1 MKHDQNFISINPTL
15 NPRRFTK
22 IVIFFFF
29 FWSSATFAQTK
40 YQKDFSAFWTDI
52 NNHYA
57 YLDQQHINWEKVR
70 ELYEPKTENITTDE
84 EFIRFLE
91 TVLNELYNGH
101 SSLNSNLMSS
111 NRLIPSGSDL
121 YMEKVGN
128 KYVIKDIR
136 KGFGADLSGLKTGME
151 VKLYNGKPVEEQLKK
166 FLPKFT
172 DTPNQ
177 KMVQYALNM
186 LFAGTHDTKREIT
199 AMVNGKETKFYSVT
213 YGNRDELLYSK
224 ALNGNT
230 AYIKIN
236 NSLGNNNLIAA
247 FDKALD
253 SLFRY
258 KNLVIDLTETP
269 GGGNSTVARAIM
281 GRFTAELLPY
291 QVHEL
296 DEKQYQTKRHWVE
309 YVPSRKDTYTG
320 KVYVLVGRWTGS
332 MGEGMAVG
340 FDGMKRAKIIGTEM
354 AGLIGAISTFQLPE
368 TKIGVQFPT
377 ERLYHINGTP
387 REDFIPEI
395 RTQNS
400 EETLQKAKEIR

>member
-1 MKHDQNFISINPTL
+1 MNFLQHFSSLNHTL
-15 NPRRFTK
+15 HIRRLPQVGFFTLLFLANTA
-22 IVIFFFF
+22 V
-29 FWSSATFAQTK
+29 AQTK
-40 YQKDFSAFWTDI
+40 YQKDFMAFWTDI

-57 YLDQQHINWEKVR
+57 YLDQQTIDWKKVR
-70 ELYEPKTENITTDE
+70 EIYEPKTEKITTDE
-84 EFIRFLE
+84 EFIQFLE

-111 NRLIPSGSDL
+111 NRLIPSGSDV
-121 YMEKVGN
+121 YIEKAGN

-151 VKLYNGKPVEEQLKK
+151 VKLFNGKPVEEQLKK

-186 LFAGTHDTKREIT
+186 LFAGTHDTKSEIT
-199 AMVNGKETKFYSVT
+199 AMVNGKEKTFYPVT
-213 YGNRDELLYSK
+213 YGNRAELLYSK
-224 ALNGNT
+224 ALNDNT

-247 FDKALD
+247 FDKTLD
-253 SLFRY
+253 SLFQY

-281 GRFTAELLPY
+281 GRFTTELLPY
-291 QVHEL
+291 QVHEF
-296 DEKQYQTKRHWVE
+296 DEKAYETKRHWVE
-309 YVPSRKDTYTG
+309 YVPPRKDIYTG

-354 AGLIGAISTFQLPE
+354 AGLIGAISNFQLPE
-368 TKIGVQFPT
+368 TKIGFQFPT